1 MVGGKGLT
9 GEDIRTGIEDAD
21 DVMHEVQR
29 DIRGLAK
36 ETRWQ
41 GLTGKDREEFF
52 NGMTQEEWDTMH
64 MIGTA
69 MGVKG
74 ENKLESLLRE
84 MVAMRGSE

>member
-9 GEDIRTGIEDAD
+9 GEDIRGGVEDAD
-21 DVMHEVQR
+21 DVMHDVQK
-29 DIRGLAK
+29 DIRQLAK
-36 ETRWQ
+36 ETRWE

-52 NGMTQEEWDTMH
+52 SVMSQEEWDTMH
-64 MIGTA
+64 TIGTA

-84 MVAMRGSE
+84 MVAMRKE